1 MSRTYEGPL
10 VLTRKKG
17 ERTYIIRENEEPI
30 CVKIERIKGDRVRIG
45 IHADEDCLILRE
57 EVLEKNDRDI
67 YDAISRGEIVN
78 SEMYDNLR
86 MRR

>member
-1 MSRTYEGPL
+1 MSRTYEGCL

-30 CVKIERIKGDRVRIG
+30 CIEIERVKGDRVRIG

-57 EVLEKNDRDI
+57 EVIEKNNRDI
-67 YDAISRGEIVN
+67 YDAVSEGDIVN